1 MLTRAQSKKKP
12 PTSGRLFSA
21 SLDPSD
27 PILLRIHHL
36 RTEASSESQILH
48 QGLAARPARRVGGLH
63 ASVEGELLLL
73 ADEEAGAESRWNRP
87 RRRRNPE

>member
-1 MLTRAQSKKKP
+1 VKTRFFTRGWP
-12 PTSGRLFSA
+12 RGP
-21 SLDPSD
+21 
-27 PILLRIHHL
+27 
-36 RTEASSESQILH
+36 
-48 QGLAARPARRVGGLH
+48 RRVGGLH

>member
-21 SLDPSD
+21 SLDPSE
-27 PILLRIHHL
+27 PILLRIHYV
-36 RTEASSESQILH
+36 RTEASSENQILH
-48 QGLAARPARRVGGLH
+48 QGLAARPGRVGGLH

-73 ADEEAGAESRWNRP
+73 ADEEAGAESALEP
-87 RRRRNPE
+87 SAQAEES